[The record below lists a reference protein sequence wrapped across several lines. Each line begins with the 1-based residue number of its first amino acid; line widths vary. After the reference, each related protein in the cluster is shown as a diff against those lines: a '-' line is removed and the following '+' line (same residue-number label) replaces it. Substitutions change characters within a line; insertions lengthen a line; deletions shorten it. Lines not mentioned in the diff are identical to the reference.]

1 MYPNGVDRCRQGSAP
16 CHLLPAATNIDI
28 HQLVDLKGDMRLRS
42 GLIGLLLAA
51 TNVHDCLA
59 ANNARSSALFLPRKA
74 STERWEL
81 IPRGGAVSLD
91 PKTVATA
98 GLSCLAAHCA
108 FDILAPSTMVEFYG
122 LDKYQ
127 RINSFYFPRIGG
139 WGLAVVGSLL
149 LQLYSTVPF
158 IKAIGYS
165 FLPITIIT
173 VCQLLAG
180 QYEQVSYD
188 VLPEQ
193 QSWVTLS
200 YVCVCLF
207 VGWYQSKQ
215 WYCSCRPSRY
225 SFRSLL
231 PGGETTS
238 AGGKG
243 MDPLL
248 HGIDGPL
255 GLEFDHLGAD
265 GSRDWSINDC
275 PSPNAR
281 YRDLFP
287 RRHDLV
293 ATR

>member
-1 MYPNGVDRCRQGSAP
+1 MVDQDDTRHLYVSGVSTRHSRLLLKHYPRVIFEVYPNGVDRCRQGSAP
-16 CHLLPAATNIDI
+16 CHLSSAATNIDI
-28 HQLVDLKGDMRLRS
+28 HQLIDLKGEMRLRS
-42 GLIGLLLAA
+42 GPIGLLLAA

-59 ANNARSSALFLPRKA
+59 ANNSRSSASFLPRKA

-158 IKAIGYS
+158 LKAIGYS

-173 VCQLLAG
+173 VCQLLTG

-188 VLPEQ
+188 VLPER
-193 QSWVTLS
+193 QSWVPLS
-200 YVCVCLF
+200 YICVCLF
-207 VGWYQSKQ
+207 V
-215 WYCSCRPSRY
+215 CRLVSIQTVVLQLS
-225 SFRSLL
+225 SF
-231 PGGETTS
+231 TIFTS
-238 AGGKG
+238 
-243 MDPLL
+243 
-248 HGIDGPL
+248 
-255 GLEFDHLGAD
+255 
-265 GSRDWSINDC
+265 
-275 PSPNAR
+275 
-281 YRDLFP
+281 
-287 RRHDLV
+287 
-293 ATR
+293 